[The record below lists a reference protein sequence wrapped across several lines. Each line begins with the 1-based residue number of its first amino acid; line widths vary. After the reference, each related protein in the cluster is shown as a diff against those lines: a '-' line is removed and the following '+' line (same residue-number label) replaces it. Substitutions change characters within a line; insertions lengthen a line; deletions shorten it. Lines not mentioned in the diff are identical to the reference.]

1 MAPCA
6 TDLFCHAVSL
16 KRCLFKGSLLK
27 EETDP
32 GGDILKTAE

>member
-6 TDLFCHAVSL
+6 TDLLCHAVSL